1 MSIIFTAHSVCI
13 HDKILKGRCGFK
25 DTPRTTCHECLPD
38 HTVNC
43 KYVSLLPFSAFFHL
57 LAFLVGSL
65 SSFYLFFFFYHNY
78 IRNHIFL
85 YFFIIKLYIF
95 KNNSLVI
102 YV

>member
-65 SSFYLFFFFYHNY
+65 SSFYLFFFFIIIILEIIYFYIFLLLNY
-78 IRNHIFL
+78 IFL
-85 YFFIIKLYIF
+85 KIIL
-95 KNNSLVI
+95 
-102 YV
+102 